1 MKFLFYKPI
10 LVQTKNDED
19 ICFWSDMHFGHA
31 CERWP
36 IPLWKMRGFD
46 SVQQHDETLIERWN
60 SKTSEHTIGFQL
72 GDFIFGHS
80 AVDRCKEILNKLN
93 FNTLY
98 LQPGNHHS
106 GWRHIFEEIHGNVWD
121 INESKRVVFVPNYA
135 EVVANGQPIVICH
148 YPLASFNGQAR
159 GSWMLHGH
167 CHGNLYKS
175 EIGQPLYKTRTL
187 DVGVEKAPF
196 PLSLT
201 DLKGILGTK
210 ENLTYDKA

>member
-1 MKFLFYKPI
+1 M
-10 LVQTKNDED
+10 
-19 ICFWSDMHFGHA
+19 
-31 CERWP
+31 
-36 IPLWKMRGFD
+36 
-46 SVQQHDETLIERWN
+46 
-60 SKTSEHTIGFQL
+60 
-72 GDFIFGHS
+72 
-80 AVDRCKEILNKLN
+80 
-93 FNTLY
+93 
-98 LQPGNHHS
+98 
-106 GWRHIFEEIHGNVWD
+106 
-121 INESKRVVFVPNYA
+121 
-135 EVVANGQPIVICH
+135 VANGQPIVICH